1 MTQEYVFEPF
11 ADIGE
16 VVGILTTEGSWIYR
30 VITYAEPLPPSE
42 EGMVKDFGAISNGET
57 LENQELPLIK
67 MRSNE
72 LGQFR
77 FEVLDPIKVKVA
89 QPQGITRFLTK
100 NTVAWVT
107 QLTKERDPSMRLT
120 EFFVHGGDAPVFT
133 VKNDS
138 GKDLTKSRVQF
149 YGWRFILQDWKEWAN
164 ERKKRIEEALDKVE
178 SEIEEERGP
187 RREAKVRRKR
197 TLLRQLREELAKI
210 ELELAFGEPLKVKRV
225 VATGRGGR

>member
-1 MTQEYVFEPF
+1 MQYVFEPF

-16 VVGILTTEGSWIYR
+16 VVAILTTEGSWIYR

-42 EGMVKDFGAISNGET
+42 EGMIKDFGAISNGET

-67 MRSNE
+67 MRGNE

-89 QPQGITRFLTK
+89 QPQGITRFMTK

-120 EFFVHGGDAPVFT
+120 EFFVYGGDAPTFT
-133 VKNDS
+133 VMNDS
-138 GKDLTKSRVQF
+138 GSDLTKSRVQF
-149 YGWRFILQDWKEWAN
+149 YGWRFILRDWEVWMN
-164 ERKKRIEEALDKVE
+164 ERKKKVEEALDKLE
-178 SEIEEERGP
+178 EEIERERGP

-197 TLLRQLREELAKI
+197 VVLRHLRDELAKI
-210 ELELAFGEPLKVKRV
+210 ELELAFGEPLEVKRV